1 MGCAGSRPSHLIPS
15 LGNHHHHHHH
25 HTNSPQ
31 KGFIL
36 FNAKTIEYLQ
46 ANEAEIKEK
55 LKQRCEQKL
64 TKLIPQSSSSKSLLG
79 NAKRTLFTSN
89 SSSSSASH
97 NNIEG
102 VDVAAVSGE
111 EPILDTNAAFKET
124 AIASAVDY
132 VLKYALYDFDIES
145 FKASNHLSMKQ
156 IRKDIMKKNS
166 SVSSLSKLNNSVSL
180 GHNTSATLANHA
192 AKSATLTSR
201 GLDASFYK
209 QALNTA
215 IDEFGMF
222 VQENF
227 IVINEFQHRPAVAVD
242 AAIIA
247 DKIVEEE
254 LVEPVAVAE
263 EEAGTSN
270 EDEDA
275 LKLKEA
281 LELARHNFY
290 KGKMSMVCLT
300 KTGGYVVK
308 EVKDQ
313 PANEVTHVEG
323 LVILPAGEVSKLEE
337 APKQEETPR
346 EAPKSCSIPTIHIED
361 VDLIES
367 SQTLVEKA
375 FTAGSRLDINEFLSI
390 KQNLVQ
396 VLKDTIE
403 SIVNFTTKSGNSEL
417 SEKLISNLKNA
428 TRVIEL
434 LRAVD
439 EQEFEQIDEKLLEA
453 ILNLDYVNKEF
464 KSYLEIVGSQQEEQ
478 LAPSIIALVSGI
490 EELNTGLPK
499 KLFAAKCL
507 PHPVEASQPT
517 DKKIEIV
524 VQPVEEP
531 ATASKKSSPINI
543 RKEIAYSI
551 LNVGEVLAKTIDYY
565 SLDSNAEELK
575 NLIELSAS
583 RQKISSSPP
592 PEVEV
597 IKEEQLH
604 VDTVEVET
612 GKIDESM
619 EAKQEAAASSGSSLV
634 SPSISSSSS
643 SSLSISPS
651 QKLTVETSSDATIPG
666 EPTTPVPPP
675 EMSVDLKGNSR
686 ILSTISQD
694 YDFVE
699 ISKST
704 ALSMQVEHSA
714 DHLGQDI
721 TFMVS
726 QINCFA
732 ELDFNDESEKRES
745 GGAPIDAGIKSDA
758 KSSSSSSDILINEE
772 LIDSQLVV
780 QQFLASVDEAEAKQN
795 SSVVFRNADKI
806 DQQNKRMSLDEE
818 LFYHLEEVDKKV
830 KYMNETCS
838 EDDDDEDEEDD
849 LDDENFDYDE
859 SVDIEGANDERLF
872 HPRTPAKIK
881 SQVRHNR
888 TVDLQEEIKQISNVI
903 QDLVQTI
910 NVRNN
915 NNSVVVPA
923 TYENTSDTNNNAD
936 SEDGSQ
942 NSGSGGDYKPKSFH
956 YNRNSNGSGNAS
968 DRKSLNARRSVG
980 NANSS
985 FNSSIPIR
993 QKALGKQKSTEEAEL
1008 IDGGSFADLTQPIE
1022 SNTSEVSAK
1031 ANSML
1036 NKSTNSQ
1043 RFKSKLPVKK

>member
-1 MGCAGSRPSHLIPS
+1 M
-15 LGNHHHHHHH
+15 
-25 HTNSPQ
+25 
-31 KGFIL
+31 
-36 FNAKTIEYLQ
+36 
-46 ANEAEIKEK
+46 
-55 LKQRCEQKL
+55 
-64 TKLIPQSSSSKSLLG
+64 
-79 NAKRTLFTSN
+79 
-89 SSSSSASH
+89 
-97 NNIEG
+97 
-102 VDVAAVSGE
+102 
-111 EPILDTNAAFKET
+111 
-124 AIASAVDY
+124 
-132 VLKYALYDFDIES
+132 
-145 FKASNHLSMKQ
+145 
-156 IRKDIMKKNS
+156 
-166 SVSSLSKLNNSVSL
+166 
-180 GHNTSATLANHA
+180 
-192 AKSATLTSR
+192 
-201 GLDASFYK
+201 
-209 QALNTA
+209 
-215 IDEFGMF
+215 
-222 VQENF
+222 
-227 IVINEFQHRPAVAVD
+227 
-242 AAIIA
+242 
-247 DKIVEEE
+247 
-254 LVEPVAVAE
+254 
-263 EEAGTSN
+263 
-270 EDEDA
+270 
-275 LKLKEA
+275 
-281 LELARHNFY
+281 
-290 KGKMSMVCLT
+290 
-300 KTGGYVVK
+300 
-308 EVKDQ
+308 
-313 PANEVTHVEG
+313 
-323 LVILPAGEVSKLEE
+323 
-337 APKQEETPR
+337 
-346 EAPKSCSIPTIHIED
+346 
-361 VDLIES
+361 
-367 SQTLVEKA
+367 
-375 FTAGSRLDINEFLSI
+375 
-390 KQNLVQ
+390 
-396 VLKDTIE
+396 
-403 SIVNFTTKSGNSEL
+403 
-417 SEKLISNLKNA
+417 NLKNA

-434 LRAVD
+434 LKAVD
-439 EQEFEQIDEKLLEA
+439 EHNFEQIDEKLLEA

-464 KSYLEIVGSQQEEQ
+464 KSYLEIVASQQEEQ
-478 LAPSIIALVSGI
+478 PSPSILALVLGI
-490 EELNTGLPK
+490 EELNTGLSK
-499 KLFAAKCL
+499 KLFATKCL
-507 PHPVEASQPT
+507 PHPVEASQPA

-524 VQPVEEP
+524 QTAEEP

-565 SLDSNAEELK
+565 SLDSNTDELK
-575 NLIELSAS
+575 NLIELSSS
-583 RQKISSSPP
+583 RQKISPS

-597 IKEEQLH
+597 VKEEEQLH
-604 VDTVEVET
+604 VDTVEET
-612 GKIDESM
+612 GKPDESM
-619 EAKQEAAASSGSSLV
+619 EAKHEAAVSSGSSLV

-651 QKLTVETSSDATIPG
+651 QKMTVETSSDVTIPG

-675 EMSVDLKGNSR
+675 EMNVDLKGNSR

-694 YDFVE
+694 YDLVE

-714 DHLGQDI
+714 DHIGQDI

-726 QINCFA
+726 QLNCFA
-732 ELDFNDESEKRES
+732 ELDFNDDLEKRE
-745 GGAPIDAGIKSDA
+745 GIEAPLDSGIKSDA

-806 DQQNKRMSLDEE
+806 DQQQNKRMSLDEE

-838 EDDDDEDEEDD
+838 EDDDDDDEEDD

-915 NNSVVVPA
+915 NSVVMEAPA

-956 YNRNSNGSGNAS
+956 YNRNSNGSANAA
-968 DRKSLNARRSVG
+968 DRKSLNVRRSVG

-993 QKALGKQKSTEEAEL
+993 QKSLSKQKSTEDAEL
-1008 IDGGSFADLTQPIE
+1008 VDNGSFADLTQSIE
-1022 SNTSEVSAK
+1022 ANTPEVSAK